1 MIQSQKK
8 FLWNFLSKSIPS
20 LGLRVPYN
28 AYWKPLHTTICW
40 GELWWITCK
49 NVTFWIPPN
58 HDFMNIF
65 SNQSPLQPLKK
76 RPLLL
81 PTLLVIILAREQRI
95 SIKYQPPTPN
105 FVHIYSNELSS
116 HYLSFQNP
124 TLLSLLTKLLPL
136 IPISLLQPHFIFV
149 PPLKHQSPS
158 LPHILSQNR
167 LLPRSL
173 ILSISNIFN
182 I

>member
-1 MIQSQKK
+1 M
-8 FLWNFLSKSIPS
+8 
-20 LGLRVPYN
+20 Y
-28 AYWKPLHTTICW
+28 
-40 GELWWITCK
+40 
-49 NVTFWIPPN
+49 
-58 HDFMNIF
+58 IF

-149 PPLKHQSPS
+149 PLKHQSPS

-167 LLPRSL
+167 LLPRVL